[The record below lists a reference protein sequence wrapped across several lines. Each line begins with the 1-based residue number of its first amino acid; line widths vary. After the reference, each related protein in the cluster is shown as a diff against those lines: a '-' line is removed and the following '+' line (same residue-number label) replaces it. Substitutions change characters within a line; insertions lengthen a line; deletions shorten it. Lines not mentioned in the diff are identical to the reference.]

1 VLLLAILF
9 GFSVSLLTQ
18 WLVERSLD
26 SPVVLIEKF
35 VVLERSY
42 NAGVAFGITFPY
54 QDAVVGVALALVVL
68 LALAKA
74 ESLLSHTGFGVII
87 GGAMANIVDRYPDG
101 LVTDFIRVGTFP
113 SFNAADSFITVGVLL
128 LLLEGFLRTR
138 PFS

>member
-1 VLLLAILF
+1 
-9 GFSVSLLTQ
+9 
-18 WLVERSLD
+18 
-26 SPVVLIEKF
+26 
-35 VVLERSY
+35 
-42 NAGVAFGITFPY
+42 
-54 QDAVVGVALALVVL
+54 VVGVALALVVL